1 MSKSKDKKRCLIG
14 PHVSIS
20 KGILNAIKY
29 AEYIGGNTLQIFLG
43 SNQTSSLKMKTKIT
57 EEQIEEVRQ
66 HLQRT
71 KTVLVIHTVYL
82 LNFCNHP
89 PSHPGIQYALDN
101 LIYDI
106 KLTQKL
112 GGIGC
117 VLHLGYQKELDSDEA
132 YKNMVDNVIHAIDKT
147 KDCPDVKI
155 ILETPAGQGSQIA
168 TTLKD
173 FAKVWNAFPKSYYP
187 RLGSCV
193 DTAHIFS
200 AGRDISTVEGMKTY
214 FKEYDKQ
221 IGLKNLTV
229 FHIND
234 SKVECNA
241 RKDKH
246 EGLGDG
252 YIYDKDKGGSLLALK
267 EIHSISLKYNIPM
280 VLETH
285 GGGYYGAT
293 KDMGRYAQEIALF
306 RGWDVGKS
314 PHRGFKLVEKDIKPP
329 PKTSVLAP
337 KPKTTKPK
345 KKSKKSKKSKKKSP
359 SNQVYKTFT
368 NNNKVIDIFSKLSHY
383 YNIESNHIRK
393 NAYDKAIYEL
403 KRFPNEINS
412 GSDVKD
418 IKGVGKKMMEKID
431 EIIETGTLKTLQKL
445 EKEHGKISTKKE
457 VPQLKDVL
465 GFGTKKVLQIKELF
479 NITTPNKLLEF
490 IKDKSNFEKLSL
502 TNQQLIGL
510 KYHKDLSNKVE
521 RSEAEKIFKS
531 INTILNKSVISSS
544 SSIIKSANIT
554 IELAGSFASKKTKQ
568 SKDVDILIYAK
579 NFESKK
585 EVEDSSLMKEIIT
598 ILKDN
603 NIIKH
608 ILSTGKSKFLGLV
621 SLNPLSKN
629 KMRHLDIRLVDKNSY
644 VFAKLYYTSGAM
656 FNKIMRTE
664 AKKNGMKLNEWGLY
678 EGEKKTKLVKGIKTE
693 ADIFKKIKMDFVP
706 LDERR

>member
-1 MSKSKDKKRCLIG
+1 MSKSQPCLIG
-14 PHVSIS
+14 PHASIS

-43 SNQTSSLKMKTKIT
+43 SNQTTSLKMKTKIT

-66 HLQRT
+66 HLKKS

-89 PSHPGIQYALDN
+89 PSHPGIKFALDN

-132 YKNMVDNVIHAIDKT
+132 YKNMVDNVKYAIDQT

-168 TTLKD
+168 TNLKD
-173 FAKVWNAFPKSYYP
+173 FAKIWNAFPKSYYS

-200 AGRDISTVEGMKTY
+200 AGRDISTVEGTKAY
-214 FKEYDKQ
+214 FKEYDKL

-234 SKVECNA
+234 SKVECNT

-252 YIYDKDKGGSLLALK
+252 YIYDKDKGGDLLALK
-267 EIHSISLKYNIPM
+267 EIHSISRKYKIPM

-285 GGGYYGAT
+285 GGGYYGAA

-306 RGWDVGKS
+306 RGWDEGKS

-329 PKTSVLAP
+329 PKTSILAP
-337 KPKTTKPK
+337 KPKSTKPK
-345 KKSKKSKKSKKKSP
+345 KKSKKSKKKSP
-359 SNQVYKTFT
+359 SNQVYKTFKT
-368 NNNKVIDIFSKLSHY
+368 NSKIIDIFNKLSQY
-383 YNIESNHIRK
+383 YKMESNHIRK
-393 NAYDKAIYEL
+393 NAYDKAVYEL
-403 KRFPNEINS
+403 KRFPSEITS
-412 GSDVKD
+412 GKDVKD
-418 IKGVGKKMMEKID
+418 IKGVGKKMMDKID

-445 EKEHGKISTKKE
+445 EKEHGAISTKKE
-457 VPQLKDVL
+457 EPHLKDVL
-465 GFGTKKVLQIKELF
+465 GFGAKKVLQIKELF
-479 NITTPNKLLEF
+479 NITTPKQLLDF

-502 TNQQLIGL
+502 TNQQLVGL
-510 KYHKDLSNKVE
+510 KYHNDLSSKVK

-531 INTILNKSVISSS
+531 INTILTKAASSS
-544 SSIIKSANIT
+544 PIIKSGNISV
-554 IELAGSFASKKTKQ
+554 ELAGSFASKKTEQ
-568 SKDVDILIYAK
+568 SKDIDILICAK
-579 NFESKK
+579 TFKSKK
-585 EVEDSSLMKEIIT
+585 EVESSNLMKEIIT
-598 ILKDN
+598 ILEDN

-608 ILSTGKSKFLGLV
+608 TLSTGKSKFLGLV
-621 SLNPLSKN
+621 SLEPLSKN

-644 VFAKLYYTSGAM
+644 IFAKLYYTSGAM

-664 AKKNGMKLNEWGLY
+664 AKKNDMKLNEWGLY
-678 EGEKKTKLVKGIKTE
+678 EGEKKTKLVSGIKSE
-693 ADIFKKIKMDFVP
+693 EDIFKKIKMDFVP